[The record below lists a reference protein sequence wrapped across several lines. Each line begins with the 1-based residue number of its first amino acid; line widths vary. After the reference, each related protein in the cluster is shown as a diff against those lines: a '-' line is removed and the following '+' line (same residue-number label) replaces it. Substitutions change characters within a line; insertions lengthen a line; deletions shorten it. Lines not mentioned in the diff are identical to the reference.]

1 MDNNSYIVVLVTVGS
16 EAEAKKIACILV
28 EEKLAGCVN
37 LYPVTS
43 VYRWQNQICE
53 DGEWQLVIKTQM
65 RLFSALSAKIQ
76 ELHSYDVPEIIAL
89 PIVNSSTSYS
99 QWLQDSL
106 QQV

>member
-1 MDNNSYIVVLVTVGS
+1 MDNNSYGMVFVTVGS
-16 EAEAKKIACILV
+16 ETEAKKIARILV

-37 LYPVTS
+37 FYPVTS

-65 RLFSALSAKIQ
+65 GLFSTLSAKIQ

-89 PIVNSSTSYS
+89 PIINSSMSYS

-106 QQV
+106 Q